1 MTTTASRLLGRWCA
15 TIQQSDVV
23 VRVPARILAQR
34 LLESGGLRDELRRFA
49 LAREGVRHEVR
60 RGWLRSTTRPWSTEN
75 CARHPSHLGY
85 AL

>member
-1 MTTTASRLLGRWCA
+1 MATTASRLLGRWCA

-34 LLESGGLRDELRRFA
+34 LLESGGLRVELRRFA
-49 LAREGVRHEVR
+49 LAREGARHE
-60 RGWLRSTTRPWSTEN
+60 
-75 CARHPSHLGY
+75 SHLGY